1 MCKCCKCCCNGFFLT
16 LFIIIG
22 VIGSIFPM
30 IFICDSIINT
40 IPNYYKFKDNW
51 VNLGDKNENFDK
63 CNYNYYNNLRF
74 INEHIE
80 NYHIIEI

>member
-1 MCKCCKCCCNGFFLT
+1 MCKCCCNGFFLT

-22 VIGSIFPM
+22 VIGLIIPM
-30 IFICDSIINT
+30 IFICDSFINT
-40 IPNYYKFKDNW
+40 IPNYDKFKDNW

-63 CNYNYYNNLRF
+63 YNYNYYNNLRF

-80 NYHIIEI
+80 NYQIIEI